1 MTIDCSKALP
11 NRHRRLPGWLWAR
24 LLIPIALLGAGPPEA
39 VRIRVP
45 AERVGTW
52 FPHGTELRGLSAEQ
66 FDALLASA
74 RAGYQ
79 RLAGGAPARLLQA
92 RHSARW
98 NAGLLVGSSVL
109 VIDAPSGKGPYELI
123 LSPWTAAIEPAEAAT
138 TRLRMHD
145 DGRTAVRV
153 EAGTVSTV
161 TLKWQLRA
169 RTGSQGRRFTLG
181 LPDTE
186 TSRLTLDLPEDW
198 IPEGATGIRQGPD
211 PGSEPGRKTWRFE
224 GRGGPI
230 DLQLHGRRSDQG
242 ANQEPRAWVSGPT
255 RVELGEALAHWT
267 MDWLV
272 DLEPHAPRRFQ
283 VELDRGLEFASVT
296 GPGIDESRAEVIGE
310 VTRVT
315 VLLNDQVAAP
325 TRVTF
330 RAVARIPAEGP
341 WPVPA
346 ARPLD
351 ALWTGGRT
359 SIRLDPSRLLRDCR
373 EAAGRRVPARPTGD
387 QADPNLIVFEAEAPQ
402 SVAVLTFGKPRVDV
416 SVEVRGQLLLGNSSP
431 RLESQLT
438 WRVHRGHLL
447 ALDVDLPPAWVPE
460 RVQVVGIDEPLAWH
474 PRTLPGGGVRVHVT
488 PPSGDF
494 TRSSLVLNLTAS
506 AAIAGGR
513 GPITLPRV
521 RPVGVQVVDER
532 WLAWTESGVTLHP
545 AKATG
550 LAWIDPSLVIG
561 PTNDRPAMPAGL
573 REALA
578 WRWISD
584 QAEARVNR
592 ERVQEEP
599 RGSIQLL
606 ASIDRDRLRL
616 DWRISVDAGEE
627 PLRSIPLVLPDPI
640 QGAGDWHFTNE
651 VSSVEL
657 PRKPIDPARRAELGL
672 PESGQAWEL
681 VLPDAPSGP
690 VVVHSRLEVPW
701 DGRGRL
707 PLLVMPD
714 RFRSR
719 HFAIVDVARQLQ
731 ASVESSGLQ
740 DLEPA
745 VAEEAIRIGNRRAG
759 RDNLKVAADPVPR
772 RRAYAFSY
780 TKPGGRLEVRTEA
793 LEPASSEG
801 VIDHSI
807 LTTFVD
813 PQGPLRHRLALR
825 VTIADARTLDLTL
838 PQGSTLVRVK
848 RDGQPVAP
856 SRNARGHSLPLPS
869 PTSSRNACTFVLDYQ
884 TPRRAS
890 AADQDY
896 RPERPLASLTYLAFR
911 WEVVVPEP
919 WLVAEHGPSLTASD
933 PASAPTGLRRFLPPW
948 RWSRKG
954 ELKHDA
960 DVLRSLDQ
968 QAAETTLNEMTL
980 GECFTRWDASPVPIV
995 IDRMTLESG
1004 GWGPRS
1010 RVSPPHNDRNR
1021 AGAASAVI
1029 GPLGLS
1035 LVPIGEAVL
1044 VTTRVEAPDRPG
1056 GPLRDAEARAAWEAR
1071 IREAVVNGSDVSD
1084 RFQTVARW
1092 RGESARK
1099 SQYGS
1104 ETTDIDPS
1112 PNGRRTWRFSAVG
1125 WPESGMTI
1133 HLVDE
1138 QHERATAWAAG
1149 LAVLAI
1155 GIACRGIA
1163 PHRRALGLAVVL
1175 LGSGVGLVMTAPR
1188 PAAIAAGG
1196 ATGALAVFFYGL
1208 GSAIPAWPR
1217 RRNRNRDSRPSSSPR
1232 LRSGSGVITALVGCS
1247 VFLAGADSVRLLAA
1261 AGDDTPVV
1269 ALYPF
1274 EGAADPARIPNQA
1287 VIRLEDYTR
1296 LKTLADLTRQEP
1308 NPGVEALAA
1317 THRIAW
1323 QGAGGVVIESEIDL
1337 TLEGAR
1343 PALWTFPVGHARDIT
1358 AALDDVEIPVQVQS
1372 GGQVASVTIAGAGRK
1387 PLRIRRFVTPR
1398 RLDDAESISLP
1409 INPLASARVEVGPGP
1424 AGRRIE
1430 VPNAR
1435 GALTPWASGSAGAL
1449 GPVDRLEVRWVS
1461 NNEQERIPAV
1471 GSVEGLLLWDAEPA
1485 GDRLRARL
1493 TYRKPEGTSVI
1504 RLRLDPGLV
1513 VRSLAIPGQA
1523 DASLQSTEKGVEWVA
1538 HINPPLPDGAA
1549 IRLEFW
1555 RPHPIGQELTDEL
1568 PTRTLPRI
1576 EPLGAETYSGAI
1588 GFRRPAEWAGRLAAL
1603 AGSDPITEEVFV
1615 RSWGNLPEEPLTL
1628 SGVTRFLRPSSVSV
1642 RTGLQPARLSVQPTV
1657 ELNLGPGRVEVSLE
1671 AKLTQVSGRSYQV
1684 EFDVPSELQVTR
1696 VEGDGVTDWSRSS
1709 GRIQLRFDGASAK
1722 QRTVRV
1728 LGWLPVP
1735 YDPLATGTT
1744 RQEVGVPWPRWQ
1756 NVEISPG
1763 SLGIT
1768 APMTFQL
1775 ETAAGVTPSNPDFED
1790 LSLTT
1795 VRTTYRVDRPEG
1807 LGRLRWEVEPPRVDV
1822 QVRSQLTINPDSA
1835 EWVAVLRY
1843 DVSGGACD
1851 SIQLKL
1857 PTVWAQ
1863 SAEVTLAGGSHQLTS
1878 ESRKE
1883 STVLTIRPEQP
1894 IWGSQDVTIR
1904 SVRSLAQTSTL
1915 FFPVLEP
1922 SVNGTTESDLAI
1934 VNASGREFS
1943 TEGSPSLQPID
1954 DSSRFQTEEFS
1965 PLPGLPTSV
1974 FRVKSKG
1981 WSLKVDAPG
1990 GTLLARDLGS
2000 GHIRAALTEI
2010 EGVVR
2015 EDGSTLGSMRCL
2027 IENRTGPF
2035 FPFSLPAGSKPVWV
2049 SVGGRPTR
2057 PLRAASGRWLIPL
2070 EEADSDELTMVW
2082 VSKPTVAPKPGEGRL
2097 IPYPGLDQERSSTFL
2112 SLRIPA
2118 SWDTT
2123 SRSPV
2128 FAAVA
2133 PDRQDIS
2140 RAEKHGRLIADRL
2153 ATIDRSSLRDR
2164 ESLVASLVEFEL
2176 MLRSAERA
2184 AVWESPLPSATRET
2198 EIRVIQA
2205 RVQAAR
2211 HGLAEAVETAALD
2224 ELARAAR
2231 VHLGLARED
2240 AAAAT
2245 PELAE
2250 PAVPVR
2256 LRRLGQP
2263 RRFDGDLDGAGKAP
2277 VLVGTSKPSTW
2288 LSESEQAAGFVWA
2301 AVALP
2306 PLVWGLT
2313 RRTGRSN
2320 NLTSVLLLAATLAVT
2335 ALSGGLGIFL
2345 AALFMAGLGWLFPD
2359 A

>member
-1 MTIDCSKALP
+1 MTIDSSSAVS
-11 NRHRRLPGWLWAR
+11 NGHRRLSGWVWAR
-24 LLIPIALLGAGPPEA
+24 LLILLALLGAGPPEA

-45 AERVGTW
+45 AEKVGTW
-52 FPHGTELRGLSAEQ
+52 FPPGTELRGLSAEQ
-66 FDALLASA
+66 FDSLLASA

-79 RLAGGAPARLLQA
+79 RQAGQAPARLLQA
-92 RHSARW
+92 RHFARW
-98 NAGLLVGSSVL
+98 NAGLLTGRSEL
-109 VIDAPSGKGPYELI
+109 VIEAPAGPGPHELI
-123 LSPWTAAIEPAEAAT
+123 LSPWTPAIEPSDEPST
-138 TRLRMHD
+138 ELRMHS

-153 EAGTVSTV
+153 APGTVSTV

-181 LPDTE
+181 LPETE
-186 TSRLTLDLPEDW
+186 TSRLILDLPEDW
-198 IPEGATGIRQGPD
+198 IPEGASGIRQGPD
-211 PGSEPGRKTWRFE
+211 PGSETGRKTWRFE
-224 GRGGPI
+224 GRGGLV
-230 DLQLHGRRSDQG
+230 DLQLHGRRQDQG
-242 ANQEPRAWVSGPT
+242 VGQEPRVWVSGPT
-255 RVELGEALAHWT
+255 RVELGEALANWT
-267 MDWLV
+267 MEWMV

-296 GPGIDESRAEVIGE
+296 GPGIEESRAEVIGE

-315 VLLNDQVAAP
+315 VLLNDQVSEP
-325 TRVTF
+325 TPVTF
-330 RAVARIPAEGP
+330 RAVTRIPAEGA
-341 WPVPA
+341 WAIPA

-359 SIRLDPSRLLRDCR
+359 SVRLDSSRLLRDCH
-373 EAAGRRVPARPTGD
+373 EAAGRRVPSQPAAD
-387 QADPNLIVFEAEAPQ
+387 AADPNLIVFEAEAPR
-402 SVAVLTFGKPRVDV
+402 SVALLTFGKPRADV

-431 RLESQLT
+431 QLEAQLT

-474 PRTLPGGGVRVHVT
+474 PRTLLEGGVRVHIT

-561 PTNDRPAMPAGL
+561 PSSDRAVTPAGL

-578 WRWISD
+578 WRWIAD

-599 RGSIQLL
+599 RASIQML

-640 QGAGDWHFTNE
+640 KGAGNWRFTNE
-651 VSSVEL
+651 VTSAEL
-657 PRKPIDPARRAELGL
+657 SRKPIDPARRAELGL
-672 PESGQAWEL
+672 PETGQAWEL
-681 VLPDAPSGP
+681 LLPDSPSGP
-690 VVVHSRLEVPW
+690 VVVRSRLEVPW
-701 DGRGRL
+701 KGRGRL

-719 HFAIVDVARQLQ
+719 HFAIVDVARHLQ

-745 VAEEAIRIGNRRAG
+745 VAEEAIRLGSRFEG
-759 RDNLKVAADPVPR
+759 RDNLKVPIDPVPR

-780 TKPGGRLEVRTEA
+780 TKPGGRLEIQTEA
-793 LEPASSEG
+793 LEPASSPG
-801 VIDHSI
+801 VIDQSI

-813 PQGPLRHRLALR
+813 PQGPLRHQLTLR

-838 PQGSTLVRVK
+838 PPGSTLVRVK

-856 SRNARGHSLPLPS
+856 ARNARALSLPLPS
-869 PTSSRNACTFVLDYQ
+869 PTSLRNACTFVLDYQ

-890 AADQDY
+890 AAGQEY
-896 RPERPLASLTYLAFR
+896 RPERPAASLAYLAFR
-911 WEVVVPEP
+911 WEVIVPEP
-919 WLVAEHGPSLTASD
+919 WLVASHGSSLTASD
-933 PASAPTGLRRFLPPW
+933 PASVPTGLRRFLPPW
-948 RWSRKG
+948 QWSRKA
-954 ELKHDA
+954 ESKRDS

-968 QAAETTLNEMTL
+968 QAAETTTSEMTL
-980 GECFTRWDASPVPIV
+980 GECFTRWDAGAAPVV

-1010 RVSPPHNDRNR
+1010 RVSPPQSNRNR
-1021 AGAASAVI
+1021 SGAASAVI

-1056 GPLRDAEARAAWEAR
+1056 GPLRDPEGRAAWESR

-1084 RFQTVARW
+1084 RFQVVARW
-1092 RGESARK
+1092 RGESVRK

-1104 ETTDIDPS
+1104 ETSDIDPL
-1112 PNGRRTWRFSAVG
+1112 PNGRRIWRFTSVG
-1125 WPESGMTI
+1125 WPETGLTI
-1133 HLVDE
+1133 QLVDE
-1138 QHERATAWAAG
+1138 QHERATAWVAG
-1149 LAVLAI
+1149 LAILAV
-1155 GIACRGIA
+1155 GIACRGLC

-1175 LGSGVGLVMTAPR
+1175 LGSVVGLVMTASR
-1188 PAAIAAGG
+1188 PSAIAAGG

-1208 GSAIPAWPR
+1208 GSAVPAWPR
-1217 RRNRNRDSRPSSSPR
+1217 RRNRDPRPSSLPR
-1232 LRSGSGVITALVGCS
+1232 LRSGSGVISALLACFA
-1247 VFLAGADSVRLLAA
+1247 FLMGADAVRLTA
-1261 AGDDTPVV
+1261 AGVSEGSPIV

-1274 EGAADPARIPNQA
+1274 EGAADPTRMPNRV
-1287 VIRLEDYTR
+1287 VIRLQDYERLQTWSDFTR
-1296 LKTLADLTRQEP
+1296 NEP
-1308 NPGVEALAA
+1308 GQGVDALSA
-1317 THRIAW
+1317 THRVTW
-1323 QGAGGVVIESEIDL
+1323 KGAAGVVIESAIEL
-1337 TLEGAR
+1337 VLEGSR
-1343 PALWTFPVGHARDIT
+1343 PALWSFPVGHARDIS
-1358 AALDDVEIPVQVQS
+1358 AAIDEVEVPVQIQS
-1372 GGQVASVTIAGAGRK
+1372 GGQAALVTVTGEGRK
-1387 PLRIRRFVTPR
+1387 QLRIRRLLTPR
-1398 RLDDAESISLP
+1398 RLDDAESITLP
-1409 INPLASARVEVGPGP
+1409 INSLASARVEIGPGP

-1435 GALTPWASGSAGAL
+1435 GALAARAGGSAGNL
-1449 GPVDRLEVRWVS
+1449 GPVDHLEVRWVS
-1461 NNEQERIPAV
+1461 SNEPRIAAT

-1485 GDRLRARL
+1485 GDRVRARL
-1493 TYRKPEGTSVI
+1493 TYRRPEGTSVI

-1513 VRSLAIPGQA
+1513 VRSIAIPGQA
-1523 DASLQSTEKGVEWVA
+1523 DAGLIASEQGVEWVA
-1538 HINPPLPDGAA
+1538 HINPPLPDGAS

-1555 RPHPIGQELTDEL
+1555 RPHPIGHETEEL
-1568 PTRTLPRI
+1568 PERTLPKI
-1576 EPLGAETYSGAI
+1576 EPLGVETYSGAI
-1588 GFRRPAEWAGRLAAL
+1588 GFRRPADWAGRLSGL

-1628 SGVTRFLRPSSVSV
+1628 SGVTRFLRLSSVAV
-1642 RTGLQPARLSVQPTV
+1642 RTGPQPSRLSVQPTV

-1684 EFDVPSELQVTR
+1684 EFDVPSELQVSR
-1696 VEGDGVTDWSRSS
+1696 VEGDGVTDWSRSA
-1709 GRIQLRFDGASAK
+1709 GRIQLRFDGPAAK

-1756 NVEISPG
+1756 NVDMSLG
-1763 SLGIT
+1763 TLGIT
-1768 APMTFQL
+1768 TPTTFQL
-1775 ETAAGVTPSNPDFED
+1775 ETAAGVTLSNPDFED

-1795 VRTTYRVDRPEG
+1795 VRTTYHVDRPEG

-1857 PTVWAQ
+1857 PTAWAQ
-1863 SAEVTLAGGSHQLTS
+1863 SSEVTLAGGSHQLTS

-1883 STVLTIRPEQP
+1883 RTVLTIRPEQP

-1915 FFPVLEP
+1915 FFPDLET

-1943 TEGSPSLQPID
+1943 TEGSPSLQPIE

-2000 GHIRAALTEI
+2000 GLTRTALTEL

-2015 EDGSTLGSMRCL
+2015 EDGSILGSMRCL

-2035 FPFSLPAGSKPVWV
+2035 FSFSLPPGSTPLWV
-2049 SVGGRPTR
+2049 SVGSQHTR
-2057 PLRAASGRWLIPL
+2057 PLQAASGRWLIPL
-2070 EEADSDELTMVW
+2070 EEHDSDELTVVW
-2082 VSKPTVAPKPGEGRL
+2082 TSKPNLPRPGGGRL
-2097 IPYPGLDQERSSTFL
+2097 IPYPGLDQERIPTFI
-2112 SLRIPA
+2112 SLRVPTRWDATSQSPA
-2118 SWDTT
+2118 L
-2123 SRSPV
+2123 
-2128 FAAVA
+2128 AAVA

-2140 RAEKHGRLIADRL
+2140 RAETHGRLIADRL
-2153 ATIDRSSLRDR
+2153 VTIDRSSLLER
-2164 ESLVASLVEFEL
+2164 EALVASLIDFEL

-2184 AVWESPLPSATRET
+2184 AVWESPLSSSTRET
-2198 EIRVIQA
+2198 ELRVIQA
-2205 RVQAAR
+2205 RVRSAR
-2211 HGLAEAVETAALD
+2211 QGLAEAVETAALD

-2231 VHLGLARED
+2231 VHLGLAREE
-2240 AAAAT
+2240 T
-2245 PELAE
+2245 TGTTMEIAE
-2250 PAVPVR
+2250 PTVSVR

-2263 RRFDGDLDGAGKAP
+2263 RRFDGELDRSGGPPALLA
-2277 VLVGTSKPSTW
+2277 TSKPSTW
-2288 LSESEQAAGFVWA
+2288 SSDSDQASGYMWA

-2313 RRTGRSN
+2313 RRTGRPN
-2320 NLTSVLLLAATLAVT
+2320 NLASVLLLVVTLTVT
-2335 ALSGGLGIFL
+2335 AIGGGLWIFL
-2345 AALFMAGLGWLFPD
+2345 PAFFMAGLGWLFPD